1 MDELLC
7 KEKYLYYVVLVFL
20 CFKDGL
26 FKKEEI
32 LKFKKEIVYVVE
44 QIGDINFKKIINVI
58 VFSCLNDMVD
68 IFISLFDKGYRLRY
82 MVIEEVVLMFFG
94 ENFFEEFLKFVYKI
108 VLFIYVRLNGYI
120 CGD

>member
-32 LKFKKEIVYVVE
+32 LKFKKEIVYVVG

>member
-26 FKKEEI
+26 FEKEEI
-32 LKFKKEIVYVVE
+32 LKFKKEIVYVVG